1 MTAAPPVAPMLR
13 RDLAA
18 WWASPPGRHLLQWE
32 RQRFDAAVANLFG
45 YHALQLGLPELD
57 ALATN
62 RMPHRWLA
70 LPEPLAAQPAPDT
83 APLPAAL
90 AASAGFERPVALITH
105 AAALPFAAQSLD
117 LVLLPHTLELSA
129 DPHAVLREVER
140 VLVPEGR
147 VVIAGLN
154 PASLWGLRQCAG
166 QWAERWGL
174 TPPASDHLFVPE
186 TGDWIAPWRLRD
198 WLRLLD
204 FELEG
209 VSFGCWRPAVRS
221 ARSLAR
227 FAWMD
232 GLGQRWWPVFGAGYF
247 MVAVKRSHGPKLVG
261 AHWKAA
267 PVPAGAPVSIANRA
281 RRAAANPKKDLES
294 H

>member
-1 MTAAPPVAPMLR
+1 MSDEIIGLHQWFESA
-13 RDLAA
+13 
-18 WWASPPGRHLLQWE
+18 PGRYLLEWEQAHL
-32 RQRFDAAVANLFG
+32 DDAVADVFG
-45 YHALQLGLPELD
+45 YHALQVGMPWLQGLR
-57 ALATN
+57 AN
-62 RMPHRWLA
+62 RMTHRWLA
-70 LPEPLAAQPAPDT
+70 LGTEYLAQPVQQ
-83 APLPAAL
+83 PALWAD
-90 AASAGFERPVALITH
+90 PVAL
-105 AAALPFAAQSLD
+105 PFPANSLD
-117 LVLLPHTLELSA
+117 LVLLPHALEHSP
-129 DPHAVLREVER
+129 DPHAVLREVAR

-147 VVIAGLN
+147 VVACGIN
-154 PASLWGLRQCAG
+154 PASLWGLRQRRARLCQRLGWGQLYLPDAG
-166 QWAERWGL
+166 EFIG
-174 TPPASDHLFVPE
+174 H
-186 TGDWIAPWRLRD
+186 WRLRD

>member
-1 MTAAPPVAPMLR
+1 MLVHEGKVA
-13 RDLAA
+13 
-18 WWASPPGRHLLQWE
+18 
-32 RQRFDAAVANLFG
+32 
-45 YHALQLGLPELD
+45 
-57 ALATN
+57 
-62 RMPHRWLA
+62 
-70 LPEPLAAQPAPDT
+70 
-83 APLPAAL
+83 
-90 AASAGFERPVALITH
+90 
-105 AAALPFAAQSLD
+105 
-117 LVLLPHTLELSA
+117 
-129 DPHAVLREVER
+129 
-140 VLVPEGR
+140 
-147 VVIAGLN
+147 IAGLN
-154 PASLWGLRQCAG
+154 PASLWGLRQYRAHLYRSMGGGRLYLPDAG
-166 QWAERWGL
+166 QFIG
-174 TPPASDHLFVPE
+174 H
-186 TGDWIAPWRLRD
+186 WRLRD